1 MIEID
6 EQFEVPAP
14 PLRVWELLANP
25 DAVVGCVPGAAIVG
39 RQPDGTLDTTL
50 TVKFGPLRVAFQA
63 QATLEL
69 EPERMHGRLSARGK
83 DNQGGARFQATA
95 TFQVTPHP
103 ADPSSNVTLQGQVEI
118 KGRLASLIE
127 GGAHVVV
134 HQMSA
139 DFARCLSARCA
150 QLAPE

>member
-1 MIEID
+1 MIAID
-6 EQFEVPAP
+6 EQFVVPAP

-69 EPERMHGRLSARGK
+69 EPERMHGTLAARGK

-95 TFQVTPHP
+95 AFDVAAHP
-103 ADPSSNVTLQGQVEI
+103 ADPNSTVTVKGEVEI

-127 GGAHVVV
+127 G
-134 HQMSA
+134 
-139 DFARCLSARCA
+139 
-150 QLAPE
+150 